1 MCSVQTQI
9 SIAGFISKK
18 KFTSLANHHQ
28 LVEEEKEWKLEK
40 HGEEHRKKMIKGRV
54 EPSFNNSEVGNFNQN
69 KTFLKHKWL
78 NCTNLNQNVTSNIK
92 DPLI

>member
-1 MCSVQTQI
+1 
-9 SIAGFISKK
+9 
-18 KFTSLANHHQ
+18 
-28 LVEEEKEWKLEK
+28 
-40 HGEEHRKKMIKGRV
+40 MIKGRV